1 MLELAGLGAD
11 FTRRAD
17 GQLSLHREG
26 GHSHRRIVHAAD
38 VTGRE
43 IERALLEAASANS
56 NIQFFE
62 HHSALDLVMSEVR
75 QPPADMPCSLPSAT
89 QCFINCPS
97 PCLLTIWRMAGTF
110 WLAKSSYHLFH
121 TDASL
126 LMLQIQGTKVCL
138 GVDALNEGGASLT
151 RFVAPVTMLATG
163 GAGQV
168 TFPLLCSAAR
178 ASLLSSAPGIA

>member
-1 MLELAGLGAD
+1 MLELAELGAE
-11 FTRRAD
+11 FTQRAD

-43 IERALLEAASANS
+43 IERALLEAASANT
-56 NIQFFE
+56 NIKFFE
-62 HHSALDLVMSEVR
+62 HHSALDLVMSEVC
-75 QPPADMPCSLPSAT
+75 QPPAVMLRSPPSAT
-89 QCFINCPS
+89 QYLPT
-97 PCLLTIWRMAGTF
+97 LLHPACSQSGAWPAHSG
-110 WLAKSSYHLFH
+110 WLRAPAIRF
-121 TDASL
+121 TNASL

-138 GVDALNEGGASLT
+138 GVDALNESGASLT

-168 TFPLLCSAAR
+168 TFSLLC
-178 ASLLSSAPGIA
+178 

>member
-1 MLELAGLGAD
+1 MLGLLLIKYTVARRAVEIVCSEGPGRVLELAELGAD

-56 NIQFFE
+56 NIKFFE

-75 QPPADMPCSLPSAT
+75 QPW
-89 QCFINCPS
+89 
-97 PCLLTIWRMAGTF
+97 LT
-110 WLAKSSYHLFH
+110 
-121 TDASL
+121 
-126 LMLQIQGTKVCL
+126 
-138 GVDALNEGGASLT
+138 
-151 RFVAPVTMLATG
+151 
-163 GAGQV
+163 
-168 TFPLLCSAAR
+168 CSAPCHQPLPYTLPAHNLAHGR
-178 ASLLSSAPGIA
+178 HTLAGIEPLSSVQLMQAF